1 MKLKLILLSLLSLN
15 FLASGNINKS
25 IVSNNDEKSP
35 KDEPRNQTKSI
46 LIKNEPS
53 KTRAIKL
60 NYRDKDKVK
69 DWDNHE
75 IMHFGLFHRARVK
88 YRANE
93 GKVNSTTRDTST
105 VFAGGGLTIGR
116 WDWILPSSD
125 LYCYVE
131 GTGAFKNLFRPR
143 LPTAGMFEA
152 CYGGFFGDYQK
163 KIRWGMGCGFGFRM
177 FYVQTPSS
185 GIRGAAY
192 GMLWPEVVCLIRT
205 SDFITIMPKYIFCP
219 MVNNGLMGLRTS
231 AEVMV
236 NMRLAGFIGVNM
248 RLTSESMFFNN
259 DLQTS
264 NGEGFDGR
272 AKNYAIQFGISFNSS
287 IKDKPKAKR
296 D

>member
-15 FLASGNINKS
+15 CFAARNMTNSEGSKGKG
-25 IVSNNDEKSP
+25 DSP
-35 KDEPRNQTKSI
+35 KDKPRNQTKSI
-46 LIKNEPS
+46 LIKNTSSETP
-53 KTRAIKL
+53 AVNL

-88 YRANE
+88 YLANE
-93 GKVNSTTRDTST
+93 GKINSTTRDTST

-143 LPTAGMFEA
+143 LPTAGMFEG

-163 KIRWGMGCGFGFRM
+163 KIRWGMGAGFGIRL
-177 FYVQTPSS
+177 FYVKSPSGS
-185 GIRGAAY
+185 IDGAAY
-192 GMLWPEVVCLIRT
+192 GLIWPEVVCLIRT

-219 MVNNGLMGLRTS
+219 MVNNGIMGLRTS
-231 AEVMV
+231 AEVML
-236 NMRLAGFIGVNM
+236 NMRLAGFLGVNM
-248 RLTSESMFFNN
+248 RLTSESLFFNN
-259 DLQTS
+259 
-264 NGEGFDGR
+264 NMKAINAVAFDGR
-272 AKNYAIQFGISFNSS
+272 AKNFAIQFGISFNSS

>member
-1 MKLKLILLSLLSLN
+1 MKYKLILIGLLNLN
-15 FLASGNINKS
+15 FLLATNRSKPIIS
-25 IVSNNDEKSP
+25 DIAEDFP
-35 KDEPRNQTKSI
+35 KDEPRHKTKSI
-46 LIKNEPS
+46 LINKNLPKIS
-53 KTRAIKL
+53 AINL
-60 NYRDKDKVK
+60 NFRDKNMAK

-88 YRANE
+88 YKTE
-93 GKVNSTTRDTST
+93 LKDSKGGVQDTTTL
-105 VFAGGGLTIGR
+105 FKGGGLTIGR

-131 GTGAFKNLFRPR
+131 GTGLIKNLFSPK
-143 LPTAGMFEA
+143 LPTAGMLEG
-152 CYGGFFGDYQK
+152 CYGGFFGDDK
-163 KIRWGMGCGFGFRM
+163 KKVRWGMGCGFGFRM
-177 FYVQTPSS
+177 FHLQTPKN

-192 GMLWPEVVCLIRT
+192 GMLWPEVVCLVRT

-219 MVNNGLMGLRTS
+219 MVNNGIMGLRTS

-236 NMRLAGFIGVNM
+236 NIRLAGFLGANI
-248 RLTSESMFFNN
+248 RLTSESMFFNE
-259 DLQTS
+259 DLKTS
-264 NGEGFDGR
+264 NAQTFVGR